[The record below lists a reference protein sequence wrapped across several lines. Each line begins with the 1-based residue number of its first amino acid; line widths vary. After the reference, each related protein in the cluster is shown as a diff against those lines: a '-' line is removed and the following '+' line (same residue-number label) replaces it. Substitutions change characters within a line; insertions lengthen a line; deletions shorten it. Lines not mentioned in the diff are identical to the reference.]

1 MISNPGDLSASVLIP
16 APRECLFRAGPI
28 SPEQVEGIEINTVK
42 KDDLSKMSFEL
53 EVVARWIAV
62 PIKNVSYELRV
73 LEENTTS
80 DDRSIDL
87 THTESTVRKLDYI
100 HALSGNPI
108 LQCFLLCHTI

>member
-16 APRECLFRAGPI
+16 APRECLFGAGPI
-28 SPEQVEGIEINTVK
+28 SPKQVEGIEINTVE

-53 EVVARWIAV
+53 EVVVQWIAV

-87 THTESTVRKLDYI
+87 THTESTVRKLATYM
-100 HALSGNPI
+100 H
-108 LQCFLLCHTI
+108 